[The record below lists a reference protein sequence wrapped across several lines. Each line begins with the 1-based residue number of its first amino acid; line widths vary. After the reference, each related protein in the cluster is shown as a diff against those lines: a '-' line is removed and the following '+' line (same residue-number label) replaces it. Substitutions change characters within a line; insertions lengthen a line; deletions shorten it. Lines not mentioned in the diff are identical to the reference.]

1 MLAKAGKTVDST
13 AAEMAYQKDASMA
26 AQTAALTGIPT
37 EPQMAAMMDDQLVL
51 LLVTRTA
58 GSKAE

>member
-1 MLAKAGKTVDST
+1 MLAKAEKRVDST
-13 AAEMAYQKDASMA
+13 AVEMACQMDASMA
-26 AQTAALTGIPT
+26 VQTAALTGIPT